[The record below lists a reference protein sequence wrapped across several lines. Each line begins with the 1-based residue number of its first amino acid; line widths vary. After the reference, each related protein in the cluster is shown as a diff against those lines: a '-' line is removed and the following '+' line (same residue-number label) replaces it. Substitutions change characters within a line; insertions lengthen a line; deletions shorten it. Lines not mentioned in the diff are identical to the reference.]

1 MITNSR
7 VQSICVPAETRVVR
21 SSVKVST
28 HSFLIFICLLLS
40 LVSVSTP
47 CHAQSGLSLQ
57 EAVDKALEARAS
69 LKAEAER
76 ISEAQAVK
84 KQAGLIANPVLQ
96 LENQNLRPGQT
107 YARDVDSYAF
117 LTQPLDVLGKRKQR
131 IAVAEEEVSRTQ
143 TGYEQMKLQIV
154 QSVRLAYW
162 EARGAQEKRD
172 LLKATVE
179 NFQKIIDYQSAQLS
193 VGAISEQDLLRVQL
207 EGERLKIATN
217 LAVIE
222 ATRARV
228 QLLREMGQI
237 EFPEVSLTEPLDADD
252 FVIEPIDIAQVLA
265 QRIEIKLAN
274 AAVEEAQARAQLQNV
289 SARPDLNILY
299 GYKRTQLV
307 DATTGVN
314 TAIAGLQIT
323 LPITD
328 RNQGNRAAAAAEL
341 RRQQQLLAATEAD
354 VRADYFGALTA
365 YQLRRNEV
373 IDTLQPLR
381 EHAKTISE
389 IAQAVY
395 AQGGTDLLR
404 LLDAERARLDA
415 ELAYV
420 QGMAEYQQSI
430 SNLQAAE
437 GVTP

>member
-1 MITNSR
+1 
-7 VQSICVPAETRVVR
+7 
-21 SSVKVST
+21 
-28 HSFLIFICLLLS
+28 
-40 LVSVSTP
+40 
-47 CHAQSGLSLQ
+47 LQ

-143 TGYEQMKLQIV
+143 TGYEQMRLQIV